1 MKIARNVGVIGA
13 FVTLLISPN
22 TNLDPINIIKFT
34 CLLIGAGYLIADY
47 PLVIS
52 SFKKNG
58 KSYKIFV
65 CASLF
70 GILYQFIGLIITEA
84 PIWQKIFGAF
94 GRNTGFLTYFALAVL
109 VLITSTLR
117 EVSQVLVIIK
127 LFIYVL
133 VFEIIYGIIQWSG
146 LDPYSWKNLYNPI
159 IGTLGNPNF
168 SSAYFG
174 IASALI
180 LPLVFS
186 KVLSVRFRI
195 LLAICYPTLF
205 FLTIASDSW
214 QGTGLVFIAAAL
226 YILYWIRSSKK
237 ISLIGFPLMLIYGV
251 ISILAVLGF
260 RGDGPLG
267 QFLNKPT
274 FTIRMDYWNA
284 AINTIMNF
292 PIFGV
297 GSDSF
302 GDWFRLMRNEET
314 VARIGLNVSTNSAH
328 NVVLDMMANNG
339 ILVGLTYLLVVVM
352 ILWKS
357 MPLIWYPNRNN
368 NPIFL
373 SIFLAWFCYQIQSL
387 VSINQIGIGIWG
399 WIFQGVMVAI
409 LFKPSEFV
417 VNHDYELHSKKTKK
431 VKIETSPSLLRILAT
446 PVFII
451 IALIPLVS
459 DAKLISSLESG
470 DVERVYAAAT
480 AFPLE
485 VSRINY
491 VTQAFSQNQ
500 LPELSLKSAKFG
512 VEKFPNNYDAWD
524 LLRQVTNSQADRDLA
539 ISNLKRLD
547 PFYEKYTLSQ

>member
-70 GILYQFIGLIITEA
+70 GVLYQFIGLIITEA

-94 GRNTGFLTYFALAVL
+94 GRNTGFLTYFALAVI
-109 VLITSTLR
+109 VLIASTLR

-237 ISLIGFPLMLIYGV
+237 ISLIGFPLILIYGV

-274 FTIRMDYWNA
+274 FTIRMDYWNT

-328 NVVLDMMANNG
+328 NVVLDMMVNNG

-357 MPLIWYPNRNN
+357 IPLIWYPHRNN

-417 VNHDYELHSKKTKK
+417 VNHDFELHSKKTKK

-459 DAKLISSLESG
+459 DGKLISSLESG